1 MKKRGFSCVSLS
13 SKNKIPG
20 FQNEYLETSASG
32 IYATGGCGPVSSY
45 FTYTAMYEVHI
56 VAVNIL
62 QGTQKGQLCQEC
74 WVLFSDAEMAVAGLT
89 EAQTV
94 KAGFDDM
101 VGIYDYKK
109 DAATQISGDALGFL
123 KFIVNRML
131 RRFWAIISL
140 LTGKRR

>member
-13 SKNKIPG
+13 SKSKIPG

-32 IYATGGCGPVSSY
+32 IYATGGYGTVSSY
-45 FTYTAMYEVHI
+45 FTHTAMYETRI
-56 VAVNIL
+56 AAVNIFKS
-62 QGTQKGQLCQEC
+62 TQKDQLCQDC
-74 WVLFSDAEMAVAGLT
+74 WVLFFDAEMAVAGLT
-89 EAQTV
+89 EAQAV
-94 KAGFDDM
+94 KAGFDNM
-101 VGIYDYKK
+101 VGMYDYKK